1 MTSKAQKRHKAEDK
15 RQATRRAKVQ
25 RGKVTIAATPW
36 DHGATGAANRIGLV
50 VEERGEIDA
59 ASGKVANPN
68 RVTGVRRVDL
78 LDFWHGRGS
87 ITTGGM
93 NAAKV
98 LRAAYE
104 QTMRAPP
111 ALPDNDRVQ
120 ATPKPD
126 HAIDIQVDRISR
138 YAKMMNLVADKDREI
153 VTACVLDGDHPS
165 RVYGPIKFRDGF
177 AHLREA
183 LDRLH
188 CAMGG

>member
-1 MTSKAQKRHKAEDK
+1 MTSKAQKRHKVEDK
-15 RQATRRAKVQ
+15 RQATRRAKSQ

-59 ASGKVANPN
+59 ASGKVTNPN

-153 VTACVLDGDHPS
+153 ITACVLDGGHPS

-177 AHLREA
+177 VHLREA